1 MPIALFGRD
10 ADRRCAV
17 AARIPDQVAED
28 ALERV
33 RVGVRDEVRRHVHLD
48 LTRALRSVREHE
60 LLDRAAEW
68 EALRLDPDRPRLE
81 TRQVEQLLHE
91 PVEAL
96 ALLVQSLAKLA

>member
-17 AARIPDQVAED
+17 AAPLSRHVVEGGLRP
-28 ALERV
+28 LPG
-33 RVGVRDEVRRHVHLD
+33 GVRDEVRRHVHLD